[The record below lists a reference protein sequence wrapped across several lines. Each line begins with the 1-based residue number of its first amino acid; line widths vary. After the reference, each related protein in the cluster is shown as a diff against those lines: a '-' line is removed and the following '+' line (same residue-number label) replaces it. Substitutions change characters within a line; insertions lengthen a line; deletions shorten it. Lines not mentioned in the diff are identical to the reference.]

1 MASQNKTEINL
12 NYNKFWKGIA
22 AAMQKNEHVL
32 SVIRNHQLL
41 HTQCEYKPPL
51 RSTIVVERLV
61 EEMAINDHLLYE
73 KYLMYVLKTDG
84 FINELYITKE
94 GVISLHDMT
103 NIESRMQQLISTC
116 EFKVS
121 YAHYTFTDITQ
132 FNIAIPQN
140 E

>member
-1 MASQNKTEINL
+1 
-12 NYNKFWKGIA
+12 
-22 AAMQKNEHVL
+22 MQKNETVL

-41 HTQCEYKPPL
+41 FNQCEYKQSL
-51 RSTIVVERLV
+51 RHTNDTIVLERLV
-61 EEMAINDHLLYE
+61 EEMEMNDHLLYE